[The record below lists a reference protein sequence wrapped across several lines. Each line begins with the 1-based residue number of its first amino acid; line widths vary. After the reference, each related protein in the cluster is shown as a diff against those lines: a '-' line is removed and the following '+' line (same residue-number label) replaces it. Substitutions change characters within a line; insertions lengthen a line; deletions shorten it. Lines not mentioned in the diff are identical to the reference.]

1 MKRLEYR
8 HTVVPLTA
16 LTHVTISRSFVN
28 VYIVVQSLHV
38 RRPVGVTIE
47 TAETAGARA
56 RQARKVWTSIL
67 APRGDI
73 YSYSRCGSPVDLLVL
88 LFYWS
93 SRLRGSY
100 DLRLLPNNE
109 QTVMM
114 LLNADEMSKNN
125 NYGIPVAVIQRL
137 LDAAAAAAR
146 YKVTNTG
153 VI

>member
-1 MKRLEYR
+1 MWQ
-8 HTVVPLTA
+8 P
-16 LTHVTISRSFVN
+16 SR
-28 VYIVVQSLHV
+28 
-38 RRPVGVTIE
+38 RT
-47 TAETAGARA
+47 RA
-56 RQARKVWTSIL
+56 AV
-67 APRGDI
+67 
-73 YSYSRCGSPVDLLVL
+73 
-88 LFYWS
+88 FWS